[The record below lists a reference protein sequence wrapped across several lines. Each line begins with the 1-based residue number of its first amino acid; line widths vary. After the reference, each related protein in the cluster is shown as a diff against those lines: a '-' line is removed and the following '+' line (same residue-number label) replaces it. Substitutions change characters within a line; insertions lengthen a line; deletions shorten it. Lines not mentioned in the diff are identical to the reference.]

1 MSDIHFH
8 GPRGPFQPAHSGH
21 PDGMPYL
28 YRTHEGTAARIITA
42 VGGLFALI
50 EGIYILMLVFDADQT
65 NRFFT
70 FIKGLAEP
78 LALFFPGLFHTG
90 NGDLDIVINYGLA
103 AVFWLVV
110 TGFIAR
116 IVGRY

>member
-1 MSDIHFH
+1 MY
-8 GPRGPFQPAHSGH
+8 R
-21 PDGMPYL
+21 
-28 YRTHEGTAARIITA
+28 YRTYRARGGAGSGAAAIISA
-42 VGGLFALI
+42 VGAVFAVI
-50 EGIYILMLVFDADQT
+50 EAIYILMLVLNANPD

-90 NGDLDIVINYGLA
+90 NGDLDVIINYGLA

-110 TGFIAR
+110 TGLIAR
-116 IVGRY
+116 LVARF

>member
-1 MSDIHFH
+1 
-8 GPRGPFQPAHSGH
+8 
-21 PDGMPYL
+21 MPYL
-28 YRTHEGTAARIITA
+28 YRTYHESVGARVVA
-42 VGGLFALI
+42 GVGGLFAVI
-50 EGIYILMLVFDADQT
+50 EAIYILMLVLGADQS

-70 FIKGLAEP
+70 LIKSWAEP

-90 NGDLDIVINYGLA
+90 DGNLDIVVNYGLA

-116 IVGRY
+116 MVA

>member
-1 MSDIHFH
+1 
-8 GPRGPFQPAHSGH
+8 
-21 PDGMPYL
+21 MPYL
-28 YRTHEGTAARIITA
+28 YRTYNEGAAARIIA
-42 VGGLFALI
+42 GVGGLFALI
-50 EGIYILMLVFDADQT
+50 EGVYILLLVFDADQS

-90 NGDLDIVINYGLA
+90 NGDLDIVLNYGLA
-103 AVFWLVV
+103 AVFWLAV

-116 IVGRY
+116 LVSRY